1 MCQRL
6 LHSLVEEFN
15 PLGMY
20 TKERFLMI
28 EVAFLTHTLE
38 YVITYKDVPANHY
51 YTMVIPQEVMLV
63 SDIPYNVIA
72 SIDTK
77 EKYLQMAN
85 ALQDVIIEMK
95 SLIKSVNLTVGIIDH
110 KMVELT
116 DSNNF
121 NSLSAQLPAMKEMV
135 LCPRKGEVTKDSI
148 YGSECKAVPNALWNV
163 IQHLNDDHRL
173 TREEIADWV
182 RTLPFDTTFKNPNM
196 DKA

>member
-1 MCQRL
+1 
-6 LHSLVEEFN
+6 
-15 PLGMY
+15 
-20 TKERFLMI
+20 MI
-28 EVAFLTHTLE
+28 EVTFLTHTLE
-38 YVITYKDVPANHY
+38 YIITYKDVPANLY

-95 SLIKSVNLTVGIIDH
+95 SLIKSVNLTAGIIDH

-148 YGSECKAVPNALWNV
+148 YGSECEAVPNALWNV